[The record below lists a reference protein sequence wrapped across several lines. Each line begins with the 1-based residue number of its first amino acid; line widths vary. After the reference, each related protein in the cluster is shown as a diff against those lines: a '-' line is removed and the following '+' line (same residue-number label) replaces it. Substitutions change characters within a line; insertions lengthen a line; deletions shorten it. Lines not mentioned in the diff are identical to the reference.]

1 MSVTDPGPKWQNVI
15 SAKLWTCQRYMENM
29 STVLKPEEI
38 LFRVLFFF
46 RRKPRQLRTFV
57 KLLPLSNINNLNSV
71 NNINSF

>member
-1 MSVTDPGPKWQNVI
+1 
-15 SAKLWTCQRYMENM
+15 M

-71 NNINSF
+71 NNINSFFIVNNINNLKNCNK